1 MDGAIALFS
10 SARRHGNT
18 GQLIDRIAETG
29 NIEVIDLGE
38 KDIVPYDYEHRN
50 RADDF
55 EPLMERLLGHRRI
68 VFASP
73 VYWYSC
79 TPRMKACLDRISDYL
94 A

>member
-1 MDGAIALFS
+1 MDGTIALFS
-10 SARRHGNT
+10 SVRRHGNT

-38 KDIVPYDYEHRN
+38 RDIVPYDYEHGN

-55 EPLMERLLGHRRI
+55 ELLMEKLLGYRQI
-68 VFASP
+68 VFAAP

-79 TPRMKACLDRISDYL
+79 TPRMKAFLDRISDYL
-94 A
+94 S